1 MVYKRKNVG
10 VCSRS
15 TEVELAEDGT
25 ILNCHQEGG
34 CSGNIQGVEQ
44 LVRGQKAQDVI
55 ERLSGIRCGF
65 KASSC
70 PDQLA
75 VTLREALAQQGK

>member
-25 ILNCHQEGG
+25 ILNCHQAGG
-34 CSGNIQGVEQ
+34 CSGNIQG
-44 LVRGQKAQDVI
+44 
-55 ERLSGIRCGF
+55 GF

-75 VTLREALAQQGK
+75 ITLREALAQQGK